1 VLRLAQQP
9 DLVRDVN
16 GDGRVGAGDVLVFR
30 ATMTNQGTA
39 SSRSPS
45 VSDLFLARQG
55 LQVTCS
61 AASLAVGQST
71 SCVSGELV
79 VTAEMARSGSLVNQM
94 TPRGVTAS
102 GAVIVGAT
110 SSTTVA
116 LVVPA
121 VVAPPLSGNGHPPT
135 PRQVKRLD
143 LSQYRV
149 SYDDVNGNGA
159 LTAGET
165 MVIGFE
171 ALNTGTVT
179 LDDLTIVDKRLSDDK
194 VTITCATRTLAP
206 GQRVLCSTSA
216 ITITDPQAKVL
227 GTGFGSNFAYATA
240 ATATGDSVR
249 SPTSTLHQGY
259 FISDVQGT
267 ALPTTGVALVVPVGI
282 GLGLLLLGGVALA
295 LSRGG
300 RVPRAR
306 HRWRLSLLRLG

>member
-1 VLRLAQQP
+1 MLRLVQRQ
-9 DLVRDVN
+9 DLVRDLN

-30 ATMTNQGTA
+30 ATVTNQGTA
-39 SSRSPS
+39 PSRSPS
-45 VSDLFLARQG
+45 VSDAFLARQG
-55 LQVTCS
+55 LHMSCS
-61 AASLAVGQST
+61 APSLAVGQST
-71 SCVSGELV
+71 SCSSGDLV
-79 VTAEMARSGSLVNQM
+79 VTVGMARSGSIVNDM
-94 TPRGVTAS
+94 TPRGITAS
-102 GAVIVGAT
+102 GAVIVGPTVSAT
-110 SSTTVA
+110 VT

-121 VVAPPLSGNGHPPT
+121 VTTAVSRSGNPPA

-143 LSQYRV
+143 LSQYRE

-171 ALNTGTVT
+171 VLNTGTVT
-179 LDDLTIVDKRLSDDK
+179 LGDLTIVDKRLSDDK
-194 VTITCATRTLAP
+194 VTITCASRSLAP

-240 ATATGDSVR
+240 TTATGDSVR
-249 SPTSTLHQGY
+249 SPTTTLHQGY

-267 ALPTTGVALVVPVGI
+267 ALPTTGVALGIPVGV
-282 GLGLLLLGGVALA
+282 GVVLLLLGGLALL

-300 RVPRAR
+300 RVPSAR
-306 HRWRLSLLRLG
+306 HRRRLSLLRLG